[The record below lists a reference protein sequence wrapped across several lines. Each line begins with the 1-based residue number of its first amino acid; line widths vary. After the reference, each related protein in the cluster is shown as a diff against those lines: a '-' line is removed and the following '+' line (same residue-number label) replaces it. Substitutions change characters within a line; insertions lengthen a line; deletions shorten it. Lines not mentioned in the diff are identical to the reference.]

1 MPTSHQ
7 PVPLGDAARSDPGV
21 CMNPAISEQV
31 ENLLEGAMAPE
42 QKAKRIL
49 IRGRYKRH
57 AR

>member
-1 MPTSHQ
+1 
-7 PVPLGDAARSDPGV
+7 VPLGDAVRSDPGV